1 MSKTEP
7 KWRDKVLFWMD
18 PSKLETITEKSEYQ
32 ITVADSLWVKNAK
45 YPTVGKMVDARARQ
59 ILDKIGP
66 LPESALLATLCIVM
80 ADELRSHP
88 APSVTDADLKEILA
102 RIREIKHKI
111 AQ

>member
-1 MSKTEP
+1 MSVVSIP
-7 KWRDKVLFWMD
+7 IVN
-18 PSKLETITEKSEYQ
+18 
-32 ITVADSLWVKNAK
+32 KN
-45 YPTVGKMVDARARQ
+45 YPMGCEDGQEARLIELGKMVDARARQ

-80 ADELRSHP
+80 ADELRTKSSI

-111 AQ
+111 SQ

>member
-1 MSKTEP
+1 MS
-7 KWRDKVLFWMD
+7 VV
-18 PSKLETITEKSEYQ
+18 TIP
-32 ITVADSLWVKNAK
+32 IVNKN
-45 YPTVGKMVDARARQ
+45 YPMGCEDGQEARLIDLGKMVDARARQ

-80 ADELRSHP
+80 ADELRSKTNVT
-88 APSVTDADLKEILA
+88 PSVTDADLKEILA

>member
-1 MSKTEP
+1 MSVVSIP
-7 KWRDKVLFWMD
+7 IVN
-18 PSKLETITEKSEYQ
+18 
-32 ITVADSLWVKNAK
+32 KN
-45 YPTVGKMVDARARQ
+45 YPMGCEDGQESRLIELGKMVDARARE

-80 ADELRSHP
+80 ADELRSKTNVT
-88 APSVTDADLKEILA
+88 PSVTDADLKEILA

>member
-1 MSKTEP
+1 MS
-7 KWRDKVLFWMD
+7 VV
-18 PSKLETITEKSEYQ
+18 TIP
-32 ITVADSLWVKNAK
+32 IVNKN
-45 YPTVGKMVDARARQ
+45 YPMGCEDGQEARLIDLGKMVDARARQ

-80 ADELRSHP
+80 ADELRSKT
-88 APSVTDADLKEILA
+88 ATTPSVTDADLKEILA

>member
-1 MSKTEP
+1 MSVVSIP
-7 KWRDKVLFWMD
+7 IVN
-18 PSKLETITEKSEYQ
+18 
-32 ITVADSLWVKNAK
+32 KN
-45 YPTVGKMVDARARQ
+45 YPMGCEDGQEARLIDLGKMVDARARQ

-80 ADELRSHP
+80 ADELRTKT
-88 APSVTDADLKEILA
+88 ANVPSVTDADLKEILA